1 MNWENVDLKSPYES
15 SQNILDGYSFDI
27 LLLEIACNLPVIS
40 RETVTAQFRKSIHA
54 KIESAKEIFENN
66 LDNILKEALEYRNKP

>member
-27 LLLEIACNLPVIS
+27 LLLEIACNLPVIN
-40 RETVTAQFRKSIHA
+40 RETITVQFRESLHA

-66 LDNILKEALEYRNKP
+66 LDNILKEALEYRNKS